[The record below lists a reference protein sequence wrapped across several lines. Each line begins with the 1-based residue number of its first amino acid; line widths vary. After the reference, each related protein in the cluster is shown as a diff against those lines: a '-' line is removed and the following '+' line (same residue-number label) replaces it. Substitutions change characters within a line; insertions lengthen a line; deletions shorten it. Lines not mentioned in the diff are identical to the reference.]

1 MLHVVVIDIVD
12 EQSVIL
18 DFRSACVETENQ
30 GFHLTKPGSIH
41 IFNNSVC
48 WYHNVSFNILS
59 FK

>member
-48 WYHNVSFNILS
+48 
-59 FK
+59 